1 MARARKIHV
10 QQELLNLAGTKF
22 RDPRGGKRTG
32 AGRKPRGERAGTPH
46 RRRVAF
52 RASQPL
58 HISLKLLDV
67 VGSLREMDIYAA
79 LQKALTTTGKRT
91 DMRIVHMS
99 IQDTHVHLL
108 VEADGKTA
116 LSRGM
121 QGFKISAAKWINRA
135 LWERNG
141 CRGKRRKGAVFA
153 DRYYCEV
160 IETPRQARNAL
171 AYVLNNWRRHRLDR
185 GEDEYKLVDRFSTGV
200 RFDGWKERA
209 GHGRFASPPGYV
221 ELNVWEPRTWLL
233 RVGWRRHGLISVYER
248 PAHGLN
254 AATKRRLARQGRVPS
269 NSKSGS

>member
-1 MARARKIHV
+1 MGRSRKIHI
-10 QQELLNLAGTKF
+10 QQDLLNVAGTKF
-22 RDPRGGKRTG
+22 RDPRGGKRVG
-32 AGRKPRGERAGTPH
+32 AGRKPKGERAGTPH

-52 RASQPL
+52 RPSQPL
-58 HISLKLLDV
+58 HISIKLLDV
-67 VGSLREMDIYAA
+67 VGPLRRMDIYAA
-79 LQKALTTTGKRT
+79 LQQALTTTGKRT

-141 CRGKRRKGAVFA
+141 CRGKRRKGPAFA
-153 DRYYCEV
+153 DRYYLEV
-160 IETPRQARNAL
+160 IETPRQARSAL

-185 GEDEYKLVDRFSTGV
+185 GEDADRLVDRFSTGV

-209 GHGRFASPPGYV
+209 GLGRFASPPGYV

-233 RVGWRRHGLISVYER
+233 REGWRRHGLISVHER
-248 PAHGLN
+248 PAHSLHPHV
-254 AATKRRLARQGRVPS
+254 ARRLARAAV
-269 NSKSGS
+269 SG